1 MKRNQI
7 VFTKVASSGFLRTSI
22 LKRRD
27 VVIAVEWSGALSRVQ
42 KTMTRT
48 KPLHV
53 SLVSL

>member
-7 VFTKVASSGFLRTSI
+7 VFTKAASSGFLRTSI

-42 KTMTRT
+42 KTVTRT